1 MEFIKNLFK
10 DDDRVIGL
18 SGFKKEE
25 EEKLSVF
32 IPKFN
37 PAKPIYSVNY
47 QKNFF
52 LM

>member
-1 MEFIKNLFK
+1 MEFLKNLFK
-10 DDDRVIGL
+10 DDDRIIGL

-25 EEKLSVF
+25 VLSVF

-37 PAKPIYSVNY
+37 PAKPIYNPNY

-52 LM
+52 LL

>member
-1 MEFIKNLFK
+1 MEFFKSLFK
-10 DDDRVIGL
+10 DDDRIIGL

-25 EEKLSVF
+25 ESQLGVF

-37 PAKPIYSVNY
+37 PAKPIYNVNY